1 MINKLSKMLFFN
13 FCLFLFPKSQIT
25 IVRNLIMDFEGSYDV
40 TDIFDRHVF
49 DNQTTALLKN
59 FEICTKMN
67 FTYDNNNKKN
77 K

>member
-1 MINKLSKMLFFN
+1 MN
-13 FCLFLFPKSQIT
+13 
-25 IVRNLIMDFEGSYDV
+25 FEGSYDV